1 MGDFIA
7 GLILG
12 MVLMLAIIHMIVRRT
27 MATLEQ
33 HLEEM
38 DRPQPQPLEALRSDN
53 KARLRVEQIQD
64 MFYIYDTVHDNFLAQ
79 GRSFLEIRNVLS
91 RHHPDL
97 DLDQVS
103 GDAAAVQN
111 FLSSPRT

>member
-1 MGDFIA
+1 
-7 GLILG
+7 

-33 HLEEM
+33 HLEAM
-38 DRPQPQPLEALRSDN
+38 DRPQPLEAPRSDN
-53 KARLRVEQIQD
+53 KVRLRVEQVQD
-64 MFYIYDTVHDNFLAQ
+64 MFYIYDTVHDHFLAQ
-79 GRSFLEIRNVLS
+79 GRSFFEIRNALS

-103 GDAAAVQN
+103 GDVAAVQN
-111 FLSSPRT
+111 FLSSPRA